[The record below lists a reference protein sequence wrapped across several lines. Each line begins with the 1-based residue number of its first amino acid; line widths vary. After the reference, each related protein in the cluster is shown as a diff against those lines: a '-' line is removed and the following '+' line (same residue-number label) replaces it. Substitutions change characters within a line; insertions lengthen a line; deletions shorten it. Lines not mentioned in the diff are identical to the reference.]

1 MATRSATAAN
11 AAAKPLPEAIELSG
25 HCLLRLM
32 TALLLEAGGI
42 HTGAGLAA
50 MAELNRNSGRDL
62 TVQGWIAVLEPSYR
76 QLFMPSDPTPLTP

>member
-1 MATRSATAAN
+1 MATRSATAAS
-11 AAAKPLPEAIELSG
+11 AAPQPVPETLELTG

-62 TVQGWIAVLEPSYR
+62 TVQGWIAVLEPTYR
-76 QLFMPSDPTPLTP
+76 QLFMPGDPTPLTS

>member
-1 MATRSATAAN
+1 MATRSATTAN
-11 AAAKPLPEAIELSG
+11 AAAQPLPEAIELSG

-76 QLFMPSDPTPLTP
+76 QLFMPGDPTPLTP

>member
-1 MATRSATAAN
+1 MATRSATAAS
-11 AAAKPLPEAIELSG
+11 AAPQPVPETLELTG

-50 MAELNRNSGRDL
+50 MAELNRNSGRHL
-62 TVQGWIAVLEPSYR
+62 TVQGWIGVLEPHYR
-76 QLFMPSDPTPLTP
+76 QLFMPGDPTPLTS